1 MFNNKQHN
9 LVVTKLFTRGRKLN
23 ISLLV
28 IMQYCLQSQK
38 YWWKFYTLFYYEKS
52 KQTQISTNC
61 IIHQILTLEA
71 L

>member
-38 YWWKFYTLFYYEKS
+38 LLVE
-52 KQTQISTNC
+52 
-61 IIHQILTLEA
+61 ILHTIL